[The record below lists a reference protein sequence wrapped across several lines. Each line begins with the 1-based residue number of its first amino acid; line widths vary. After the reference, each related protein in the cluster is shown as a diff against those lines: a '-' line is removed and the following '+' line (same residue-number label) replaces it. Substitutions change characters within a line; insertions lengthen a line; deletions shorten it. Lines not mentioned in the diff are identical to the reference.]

1 MQRRLSAILVADVV
15 GYSRLMGLDEAGTL
29 EQLQH
34 VRRTRIEPLLAA
46 HGGRIINLMG
56 DGAIVEFASVVEA
69 VRCAVLVQRAMAQRN
84 ASQDEAHRLN
94 LRIAVHLGDVM
105 ADGDDVYGDGV
116 NVAARL
122 EALAAPGG
130 VVVSETVRE
139 HVANKLDVTFED
151 LGPQILKNIERPVR
165 VHGVVQMP
173 AYDPAEPSAL
183 AAASAEPPKPS
194 IAVLPF
200 LNMSGDV
207 EQEYFSDGISED
219 LITDLSKVSGLFVL
233 ARNSTFAYKG
243 KSVDVRELGRKLS
256 VRYVL
261 EGSVRKAGARVRITA
276 QLIDGA
282 NGGHVW
288 AERFDR
294 ELTDIFAVQ
303 DEIAQNIVGALK
315 VRLLPAE
322 RRALA
327 GQPTADVEAYQHYLR
342 GRQFFHRHDK
352 RSYGIARRLFERAC
366 EIDPM
371 FARARAAIADCDAFL
386 YLHSV
391 SDVSPSA
398 IMATSARALEL
409 QPDLPEA
416 HASRGLA
423 LYVDGRFAEA
433 EHEFKTA
440 LRLDPN
446 LFETWYFYGRAKFVE
461 GKMAEAAELFERA
474 AEIQP
479 DDFQTKAMLENI
491 YRSLDRPADSHAAAA
506 EALRR
511 ARQELERHPDNARA
525 AYLGGIMLAVLGDT
539 GRAREW
545 LSRALAI
552 EPDDFFSLY
561 NVACG
566 YAQLGD
572 FDGAIELLERGMPS
586 ANEERKA
593 WLRHDSDLD
602 PLRKHP
608 RFVALIRM
616 LGADD

>member
-15 GYSRLMGLDEAGTL
+15 GYSRLMGVDEAGTL
-29 EQLQH
+29 ERLQQA
-34 VRRTRIEPLLAA
+34 RRSQIEPLLAE
-46 HGGRIINLMG
+46 HGGRIIKLMG

-69 VRCAVLVQRAMAQRN
+69 VRCAVLVQEAMAQRN
-84 ASQDEAHRLN
+84 ASLEEPHRISF
-94 LRIAVHLGDVM
+94 RIAVHLGDVM
-105 ADGDDVYGDGV
+105 VDAEDVYGDGV

-122 EALAAPGG
+122 EALATSGG

-139 HVANKLDVTFED
+139 HVANKLDLAFED
-151 LGPQILKNIERPVR
+151 LGPQMLKNIERPVR
-165 VHGVVQMP
+165 VHRVVP
-173 AYDPAEPSAL
+173 ASGPAVPMTPAAAGAEPL
-183 AAASAEPPKPS
+183 RPS
-194 IAVLPF
+194 VAVLPF

-219 LITDLSKVSGLFVL
+219 LITDLSKISGLFVL

-243 KSVDVRELGRKLS
+243 KPVDVRELSRKLN

-276 QLIDGA
+276 QLIDGE

-303 DEIAQNIVGALK
+303 DEITQNIVGALEI
-315 VRLLPAE
+315 RLLPAE
-322 RRALA
+322 RRALT

-342 GRQFFHRHDK
+342 GRQFFHRHNK
-352 RSYGIARRLFERAC
+352 RSYGVARRLFERAC
-366 EIDPM
+366 EVDPL
-371 FARARAAIADCDAFL
+371 FARALAAIADCDAFL
-386 YLHSV
+386 YLYHV
-391 SDVSPSA
+391 SGVSLSA
-398 IMATSARALEL
+398 ILATSARALEL

-423 LYVDGRFAEA
+423 FYVNGRFTEA
-433 EHEFKTA
+433 EHEFETA

-446 LFETWYFYGRAKFVE
+446 LFEAWYFYGRAKFVE
-461 GKMAEAAELFERA
+461 GKMAKAAELFERA

-479 DDFQTKAMLENI
+479 DDFQAKSLLVNI
-491 YRSLDRPADSHAAAA
+491 YRSLDRPADSRAAAA

-511 ARQELERHPDNARA
+511 AQRELERHPDNTRA
-525 AYLGGIMLAVLGDT
+525 AYLGGSMLAALGET
-539 GRAREW
+539 ERAREW

-552 EPDDFFSLY
+552 EPDDLFTLY

-572 FDGAIELLERGMPS
+572 LDSAIELLERALPS
-586 ANEERKA
+586 ALEETKA

-602 PLRKHP
+602 PLREHP
-608 RFVALIRM
+608 RFVELLRRIEAQP
-616 LGADD
+616 